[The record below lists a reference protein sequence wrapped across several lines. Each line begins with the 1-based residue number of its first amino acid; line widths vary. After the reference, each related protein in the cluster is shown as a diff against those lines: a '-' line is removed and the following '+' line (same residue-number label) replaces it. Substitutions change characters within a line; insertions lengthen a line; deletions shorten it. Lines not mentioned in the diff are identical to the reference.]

1 MEIFLQGKLDNAK
14 GLAGQLLEIRN
25 LRIRAKASYLT
36 MQKLREE
43 KRLLTIKKYS

>member
-25 LRIRAKASYLT
+25 LRIRAKASYLA

-43 KRLLTIKKYS
+43 KKIVDNKKV